1 MQRGVFLAI
10 KYGSQAM
17 MVTSKEKTQYGG
29 VFVVTGSCAGFL
41 GSYSDL
47 PYGELS
53 IDPLRLSGRTEL

>member
-17 MVTSKEKTQYGG
+17 TVTSEEKMQPGG
-29 VFVVTGSCAGFL
+29 VFVVTGSCASYL

-47 PYGELS
+47 PYGEYEHSAISALE
-53 IDPLRLSGRTEL
+53 LRAN

>member
-1 MQRGVFLAI
+1 MQRGVFIAI

-17 MVTSKEKTQYGG
+17 MVTSAEKPQFGG

-47 PYGELS
+47 PYGKQRSSSFHSLKATS
-53 IDPLRLSGRTEL
+53 

>member
-17 MVTSKEKTQYGG
+17 MVTSGEKPQPGG

-47 PYGELS
+47 PYGELVFKPTQIS
-53 IDPLRLSGRTEL
+53 TLP